1 MPSRIENSAEA
12 DSHDRFQELVVDLSA
27 KLGPS
32 SGIDA
37 DDVDAG
43 DLVKLMQQYISK
55 ESEWEKYALGNS
67 RMPYTRNLVD
77 RGNGKSNL
85 LILVWSAGKGSLVH
99 DHADAHCVMK
109 ILKGS
114 LKETRYAWPE
124 DSGSSPLSITQ
135 ETVFGENEV
144 TYMADELG
152 LHKVSNPDPN
162 NDAVSLHLYTPPN
175 AENNGF
181 SIFDEKTGGEQH
193 ISQCKFYADYTKA

>member
-85 LILVWSAGKGSLVH
+85 VSIKRG
-99 DHADAHCVMK
+99 
-109 ILKGS
+109 
-114 LKETRYAWPE
+114 T
-124 DSGSSPLSITQ
+124 SGSGLTMDSSFSSGVREREAWSMTTQ
-135 ETVFGENEV
+135 MHT
-144 TYMADELG
+144 A
-152 LHKVSNPDPN
+152 S
-162 NDAVSLHLYTPPN
+162 
-175 AENNGF
+175 
-181 SIFDEKTGGEQH
+181 
-193 ISQCKFYADYTKA
+193 